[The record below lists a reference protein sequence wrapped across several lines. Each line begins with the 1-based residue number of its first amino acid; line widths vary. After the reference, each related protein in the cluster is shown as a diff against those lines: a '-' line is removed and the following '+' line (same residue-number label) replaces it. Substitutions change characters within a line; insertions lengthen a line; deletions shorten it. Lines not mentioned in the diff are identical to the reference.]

1 MIARLQGKL
10 VELSEN
16 VALLDVAGVG
26 YEVEL
31 SGAALDALPPVGGE
45 VTTYTHFVVR
55 EDVQSLFG
63 FASRAERDLFRTFIR
78 INGVGPKLGLALIS
92 SVAISDLSRA
102 VEANDVSMLTRVPG
116 VGKKTAERLLV
127 ELRDKLPM
135 VPGTERAVLERL
147 DRGMTTEAES
157 ALVALGYKP
166 AEAARV
172 ISGVAAELEDIGSTD
187 DILRAA
193 FRRLARQTEMSS

>member
-1 MIARLQGKL
+1 
-10 VELSEN
+10 
-16 VALLDVAGVG
+16 
-26 YEVEL
+26 
-31 SGAALDALPPVGGE
+31 VGGE